1 MIKKIISGGQ
11 TGADQAALDAAI
23 KYSFPHGGWIP
34 KGRKT
39 EDGILPDKYKLKEM
53 PTDSYEKR
61 TEQNVIDSDGTVIIS
76 HGKLT
81 GGSKLTQ
88 ELAEKYDRACFH
100 VDMNET
106 SAFIAVSKINS
117 WIIENEIEVLNIAGP
132 RASND
137 PKIYED
143 TRYIIEGVI
152 LSD

>member
-23 KYSFPHGGWIP
+23 KYNFPYGGWIP

-53 PTDSYEKR
+53 PADSYEKR

-100 VDMNET
+100 ADMNET

-137 PKIYED
+137 PEIYED
-143 TRYIIEGVI
+143 TRRIIEGVI
-152 LSD
+152 LSV

>member
-23 KYSFPHGGWIP
+23 KYNFPHGGWIS

-39 EDGILPDKYKLKEM
+39 EDGILLDKYKLKEM

-76 HGKLT
+76 HGRLT

-137 PKIYED
+137 PEIYED

-152 LSD
+152 LSV